1 MFGLLRMPRFVRR
14 FIRRRTNRMPVD
26 KAIKMKERFS
36 LAYAF
41 FAWNMFGILAYMM
54 YKGKLTKVEDG
65 NEESQGR
72 QFVKMLHLKNVTL
85 HEIKGINY
93 VQKYDLNEEA
103 AHETGVPETGVTN
116 EDQEQFQEESELKDS
131 L

>member
-1 MFGLLRMPRFVRR
+1 
-14 FIRRRTNRMPVD
+14 MPVD